1 MIFTQNPWPAA
12 ASVLERNTAAWHQ
25 NTELLPETDELCLKG
40 APHTSLF
47 IVQLLLQITAV
58 IIALVLLVV
67 TTH

>member
-1 MIFTQNPWPAA
+1 MIFTQNPWPTA

-25 NTELLPETDELCLKG
+25 NTELFPETDELYLKG
-40 APHTSLF
+40 APTSLF

-58 IIALVLLVV
+58 IITLVLLVV